1 MEVPAS
7 IHQDLTSKFSKPTS
21 QTQTYQN
28 FSCQCPAGWTGVHCN
43 RKPTD
48 CSSGGFELCGH
59 GTCISQN
66 NQAGYKCLCDAGW
79 TNENPQGPCTTD
91 VNECAQNHPPCSTN
105 PLVQCINVPGSYTC
119 QHCPPGKITLHFNVV
134 QNLIQEIPRLYWKWL
149 LLC

>member
-1 MEVPAS
+1 MP
-7 IHQDLTSKFSKPTS
+7 IFR
-21 QTQTYQN
+21 
-28 FSCQCPAGWTGVHCN
+28 CQCPSGWTGVHCN

-91 VNECAQNHPPCSTN
+91 VNECVQNHPPCSTN

-119 QHCPPGKITLHFNVV
+119 QHCPPGRFTLH
-134 QNLIQEIPRLYWKWL
+134 LMISKT
-149 LLC
+149 